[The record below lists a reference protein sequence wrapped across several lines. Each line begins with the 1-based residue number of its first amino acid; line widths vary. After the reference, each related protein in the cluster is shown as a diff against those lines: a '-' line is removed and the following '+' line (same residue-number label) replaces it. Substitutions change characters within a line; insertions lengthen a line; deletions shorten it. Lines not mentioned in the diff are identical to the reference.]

1 MYFKLVYVQTE
12 LNISTFPTVQIKAML
27 RGGKKVCNV
36 AEQLTRTF
44 EVLVWLAPLFTVHS
58 DSEFLKIGTSIIFAS
73 RALLWIKW

>member
-44 EVLVWLAPLFTVHS
+44 EVLV
-58 DSEFLKIGTSIIFAS
+58 
-73 RALLWIKW
+73 